1 MYQYID
7 IHTHHPRPDIISP
20 RMAGIHPWDV
30 EKELCMPNFKDCD
43 IVGETGLDY
52 LTKVDKECQKR
63 RFIEHLRV
71 AQELDKPVVI
81 HNVKA
86 TDDILHI
93 LSLFPT
99 IKGIVF
105 HGYIGSKQQ
114 AEILLKRGYYL
125 SFGHRSLRSPKTREV
140 IATMDI
146 GRLFCE
152 TDDEPN
158 ISIAEI
164 YTDVATLRNI
174 TTKELLDEIEKNYN
188 TLFDKD

>member
-1 MYQYID
+1 
-7 IHTHHPRPDIISP
+7 
-20 RMAGIHPWDV
+20 MAGIHPWDV

-63 RFIEHLRV
+63 IFIEHLRV

-93 LSLFPT
+93 LSQFPT

-164 YTDVATLRNI
+164 YTEVATLRNI

-188 TLFDKD
+188 ILFDKD